1 MIDAV
6 LNHLN
11 NYFVVKGGVHRGT
24 FTIEGGSVSLDFL
37 QDGQYFKI
45 IGSVFNNDGIYQY
58 PATNLTDEEFEGE
71 IWAMAVPK
79 ELLDLIEE
87 IDAWLVKYPITGYIS
102 EKFGTYSY
110 SQRTNFRSNAAISWQ
125 DVFSVRLNR
134 WRKV

>member
-1 MIDAV
+1 MVGTV

-11 NYFVVKGGVHRGT
+11 NYFVVKDGMHREV
-24 FTIEGGSVSLDFL
+24 FTIENGTVSLDFL
-37 QDGQYFKI
+37 QPDQYFRI
-45 IGSVFNNDGIYQY
+45 VGSVFNDGVYKY
-58 PATNLTDEEFEGE
+58 PSTELHDEEFDGE
-71 IWAMAVPK
+71 IWALAIPK

-87 IDAWLVKYPITGYIS
+87 IDAWLVKYPVTGYIS
-102 EKFGTYSY
+102 EKFGNYSY

>member
-1 MIDAV
+1 MLPVV

-11 NYFVVKGGVHRGT
+11 NYFVVKNGVHRGT
-24 FTIEGGSVSLDFL
+24 YTIEHGTVSLDFL
-37 QDGQYFKI
+37 QNGQHFKI
-45 IGSVFNNDGIYQY
+45 VGSVFNDGIYQY
-58 PATNLTDEEFEGE
+58 PATDLIDEEFEGE

-87 IDAWLVKYPITGYIS
+87 ISEWLKKYPITGYIS
-102 EKFGTYSY
+102 EKFGNYSY

>member
-1 MIDAV
+1 MLATV

-11 NYFVVKGGVHRGT
+11 NYFVVKGGIHYGGY
-24 FTIEGGSVSLDFL
+24 TIENHTISLDFL
-37 QDGQYFKI
+37 QDGQYFRI
-45 IGSVFNNDGIYQY
+45 VGSIFNDGIYQY
-58 PATNLTDEEFEGE
+58 PVIDLNDEEFQGE

-79 ELLDLIEE
+79 ELLDLVTE
-87 IDAWLVKYPITGYIS
+87 ISEWLKKYPVTGYIS
-102 EKFGTYSY
+102 EKFGNYSY

>member
-1 MIDAV
+1 MLSTV

-11 NYFVVKGGVHRGT
+11 NYFVVKDGIHYGG
-24 FTIEGGSVSLDFL
+24 FTIEDGTVSLDFL
-37 QDGQYFKI
+37 QEGQYFKI
-45 IGSVFNNDGIYQY
+45 VGSVFNDGIYQY
-58 PATNLTDEEFEGE
+58 PVTDLTDEEFEGE

-79 ELLDLIEE
+79 ELLDLVDE

-102 EKFGTYSY
+102 EKFGNYSY

>member
-1 MIDAV
+1 MVGVV

-11 NYFVVKGGVHRGT
+11 NYFVVQDGIHRGT
-24 FTIEGGSVSLDFL
+24 FTVENGSVSLDFL
-37 QDGQYFKI
+37 QNGQYFRI
-45 IGSVFNNDGIYQY
+45 VGSVFNDGIYQY
-58 PATNLTDEEFEGE
+58 PSTDLTDEEFEGE
-71 IWAMAVPK
+71 VWAMAVPK
-79 ELLDLIEE
+79 ELLDLIKE

-102 EKFGTYSY
+102 EKFGNYSY

>member
-1 MIDAV
+1 MLATI

-11 NYFVVKGGVHRGT
+11 NYFIVKDGVHHGGY
-24 FTIEGGSVSLDFL
+24 TIEGHTISLDFL
-37 QDGQYFKI
+37 QDGQYFRI
-45 IGSVFNNDGIYQY
+45 VGSVFNDGIYQY
-58 PATNLTDEEFEGE
+58 PTTDLTDEEFEGE

-79 ELLDLIEE
+79 ELLDLTEE
-87 IDAWLVKYPITGYIS
+87 ISEWLKKYPITGYIS
-102 EKFGTYSY
+102 EKFGNYSY